1 MDIFIELSAVLAV
14 ATVIA
19 IVMQKLR
26 LPLLLGH
33 ILTGMLAGPLLF
45 NVFAHPDDLAVF
57 SKLGITALLF
67 IVGLSLNPAAV
78 RDVGKVSVLVGVGQ
92 IVFTSLIGF
101 LIALG
106 FGYSWLPALYIAV
119 ALTFSSTIIV
129 LKILQDKRD
138 LGKLY
143 GRLAIGILLVQDLVA
158 TITLVLVSSS
168 GQGLNPLHF
177 LEILIKLCALGAG
190 LWFVARFIL
199 PRLTPIFAKSQEFL
213 LLFSVAWGMGIA
225 SLFAYLG
232 FSIEV
237 GALAAGVALAT
248 SPYHHE
254 ITAKMKLLRDFFL
267 VMFFVILGAELSFGN
282 VGSLGMPILIF
293 SLFVLVGNPIIIMAI
308 LGALGYR
315 RKTSFFT
322 GIALAQISEF
332 SLVLILL
339 AHSFGHVS
347 SEVVTLV
354 TVVGL
359 ITFTGSSLLM
369 NVSEPLFKLLKR
381 PLGLFERA
389 TTRGEKRVKRD
400 PEAILFGFHR
410 LGHDFLELFERRGR
424 PFIVVD
430 FDPNVIKSLQSRYVP
445 CMYGDAADNEL
456 MDEFDLTKTNLMV
469 STIPDLETNLFLL
482 AKLRK
487 KNKQAVFMSAAQSA
501 EEAMVLYADGADYVI
516 LPHYLGGNYASL
528 LIDKYGLDSERIG
541 REREKHV
548 KHLETRL
555 ISAKVPL
562 AQTR

>member
-45 NVFAHPDDLAVF
+45 NVFAHPHDLAVF

-67 IVGLSLNPAAV
+67 IVGLSLNPGAV
-78 RDVGKVSVLVGVGQ
+78 RDVGKVSVVVGLVQ
-92 IVFTSLIGF
+92 IVFTCLIGF

-106 FGYSWLPALYIAV
+106 FGFDWLPAVYIAI

-143 GRLAIGILLVQDLVA
+143 GRLAIGILLVQDLAA
-158 TITLVLVSSS
+158 TITLVIVSSS
-168 GQGLNPLHF
+168 AQGLNALHV
-177 LEILIKLCALGAG
+177 LEILIKLFALGAG
-190 LWFVARFIL
+190 LWFIARFIL
-199 PRLTPIFAKSQEFL
+199 PKLTPVFAKSQEFL

-254 ITAKMKLLRDFFL
+254 ISAKMKLLRDFFL

-282 VGSLGMPILIF
+282 VGTLGIPILVF
-293 SLFVLVGNPIIIMAI
+293 SLFVLVGNPIIIMGI
-308 LGALGYR
+308 LGAMGYR
-315 RKTSFFT
+315 RKTSFLT
-322 GIALAQISEF
+322 GVALAQISEF

-339 AHSFGHVS
+339 AHSFGQVS
-347 SEVVTLV
+347 SDVVTLV

-369 NVSEPLFKLLKR
+369 NASEPLFKLLKR
-381 PLGLFERA
+381 PLWLFERA
-389 TTRGEKRVKRD
+389 STRAEKRTKRD
-400 PEAILFGFHR
+400 PEALLFGFHR

-430 FDPNVIKSLQSRYVP
+430 FDPNVIKSLQSRNVP

-456 MDEFDLTKTNLMV
+456 LDEFDLAKANLMV

-482 AKLRK
+482 SKLRK